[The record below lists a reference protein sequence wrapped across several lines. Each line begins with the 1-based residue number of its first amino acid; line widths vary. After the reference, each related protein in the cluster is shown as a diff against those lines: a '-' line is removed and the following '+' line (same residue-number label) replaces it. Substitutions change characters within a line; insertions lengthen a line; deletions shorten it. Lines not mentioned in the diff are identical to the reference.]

1 LYVRSVKVTGGQHTA
16 GFTVQNVAVPERLV
30 MNKNKIDNKYV
41 QKRLN
46 AYKKYISARNN
57 FIEKEK
63 GIRKDLEE
71 CNRII
76 KDLNNKFE
84 WSDSIP

>member
-1 LYVRSVKVTGGQHTA
+1 
-16 GFTVQNVAVPERLV
+16 
-30 MNKNKIDNKYV
+30 MNKNEIENKYV
-41 QKRLN
+41 QKRLR
-46 AYKKYISARNN
+46 AYRKYISARNN

-76 KDLNNKFE
+76 NDLKGNVE
-84 WSDSIP
+84 WFGSIP